1 MRFSFDKAACQNTR
15 RALRKEWLLTNGLGD
30 YAGSSILCCNT
41 RKYHGLLTVN
51 TPLGRHVLL
60 SALEESVMGGGKE
73 FFLSTRQHPRTLY
86 PHGHEYL
93 ESFRLD
99 QWPEFTYRVGDVR
112 LRREMFLIHGTSRL
126 LLRWSIQGL
135 SKLPPLTLRIKPL
148 LAYRHFHALTRA
160 NSHLRVR
167 TQDVP
172 RGFSITP
179 YEGLPTLYMQ
189 VRGPFTF
196 LPSPDWFHNVE
207 YMQERE
213 RGFPDSEDL
222 FQPGILDIPLPPLPE
237 GGSVYMAV
245 GTEPVAE
252 DGEDLEAIWE
262 AESRAR
268 TKAHHNGGG
277 LIGHLAQMGRQF
289 CIETPSGRPAVLA
302 GYHWFDAWG
311 RDTLISL
318 PGLAFYGDRTEFGLR
333 VLEQVAGSL
342 KNGLTPNCFAEDG
355 NHAYNSADASLWYVW
370 AVQQM
375 LKALPD
381 RKRLVRERCWPVIKN
396 IIEHYGGGKVPFVTP
411 DAEGFLSV
419 GNPGTQLTWMDAVAN
434 GRPVTPR
441 HGQPVEISA
450 LWYNALAFADSLAK
464 AFGEPE
470 WRRTKQLDAMR
481 AVFFKRYWVTD
492 ERGDYLADVWR
503 DGGVE
508 TCVRPN
514 QLFALSLPYP
524 VLDEERYVS
533 VLSRVRRCLLT
544 PYGLRTLAPSAPGY
558 RPLYE
563 GGPAERDEAYH
574 QGTVWPWLLGAYGE
588 AVLRAAWDV
597 PGSVRELLRTIRPL
611 FAQHLGDAGIGS
623 VSEIFDGDPP
633 HLPNGCIAQAWSVAE
648 CLRLLYLLKEAAPG
662 IYAEW
667 EANARKGGN

>member
-1 MRFSFDKAACQNTR
+1 M
-15 RALRKEWLLTNGLGD
+15 
-30 YAGSSILCCNT
+30 
-41 RKYHGLLTVN
+41 
-51 TPLGRHVLL
+51 
-60 SALEESVMGGGKE
+60 
-73 FFLSTRQHPRTLY
+73 
-86 PHGHEYL
+86 
-93 ESFRLD
+93 
-99 QWPEFTYRVGDVR
+99 
-112 LRREMFLIHGTSRL
+112 
-126 LLRWSIQGL
+126 
-135 SKLPPLTLRIKPL
+135 
-148 LAYRHFHALTRA
+148 
-160 NSHLRVR
+160 
-167 TQDVP
+167 
-172 RGFSITP
+172 
-179 YEGLPTLYMQ
+179 
-189 VRGPFTF
+189 
-196 LPSPDWFHNVE
+196 
-207 YMQERE
+207 ERE
-213 RGFPDSEDL
+213 RGFAYQEDL
-222 FQPGILDIPLPPLPE
+222 FQPGQFEIRLVPGKPVFLTA
-237 GGSVYMAV
+237 S
-245 GTEPVAE
+245 TEALQTEHGHNVI
-252 DGEDLEAIWE
+252 GEIWRREVERRMGLAASSESLE
-262 AESRAR
+262 
-268 TKAHHNGGG
+268 
-277 LIGHLAQMGRQF
+277 GHLAREGERF
-289 CIETPSGRPAVLA
+289 LVRRPDGGLAVTA
-302 GYHWFDAWG
+302 GYHWFGSWG
-311 RDTLISL
+311 RDTLIAL
-318 PGLAFYGDRTEFGLR
+318 PGLTFYAGRPEEGTDVLLGL
-333 VLEQVAGSL
+333 GSAVRD
-342 KNGLTPNCFAEDG
+342 GLIPNVFSADG

-381 RKRLVRERCWPVIKN
+381 RKGLIRERCWPVIKN
-396 IIEHYGGGKVPFVTP
+396 IIEHYGGGKVPFVAP

-481 AVFFKRYWVTD
+481 SVFFKRYWVTD

-524 VLDEERYVS
+524 VLDEERYAS

-574 QGTVWPWLLGAYGE
+574 QGPVWPWLLGAYGE

-648 CLRLLYLLKEAAPG
+648 CLRLLHLLKEAAPG
-662 IYAEW
+662 VYAEW

>member
-1 MRFSFDKAACQNTR
+1 
-15 RALRKEWLLTNGLGD
+15 
-30 YAGSSILCCNT
+30 
-41 RKYHGLLTVN
+41 
-51 TPLGRHVLL
+51 
-60 SALEESVMGGGKE
+60 
-73 FFLSTRQHPRTLY
+73 
-86 PHGHEYL
+86 
-93 ESFRLD
+93 
-99 QWPEFTYRVGDVR
+99 
-112 LRREMFLIHGTSRL
+112 
-126 LLRWSIQGL
+126 
-135 SKLPPLTLRIKPL
+135 
-148 LAYRHFHALTRA
+148 
-160 NSHLRVR
+160 
-167 TQDVP
+167 
-172 RGFSITP
+172 
-179 YEGLPTLYMQ
+179 
-189 VRGPFTF
+189 
-196 LPSPDWFHNVE
+196 
-207 YMQERE
+207 
-213 RGFPDSEDL
+213 
-222 FQPGILDIPLPPLPE
+222 
-237 GGSVYMAV
+237 
-245 GTEPVAE
+245 
-252 DGEDLEAIWE
+252 
-262 AESRAR
+262 
-268 TKAHHNGGG
+268 
-277 LIGHLAQMGRQF
+277 
-289 CIETPSGRPAVLA
+289 
-302 GYHWFDAWG
+302 
-311 RDTLISL
+311 
-318 PGLAFYGDRTEFGLR
+318 
-333 VLEQVAGSL
+333 
-342 KNGLTPNCFAEDG
+342 
-355 NHAYNSADASLWYVW
+355 
-370 AVQQM
+370 
-375 LKALPD
+375 
-381 RKRLVRERCWPVIKN
+381 
-396 IIEHYGGGKVPFVTP
+396 
-411 DAEGFLSV
+411 
-419 GNPGTQLTWMDAVAN
+419 MDAVAN

-481 AVFFKRYWVTD
+481 SVFFKRYWVTD

-524 VLDEERYVS
+524 VLDEERYAS

-648 CLRLLYLLKEAAPG
+648 CLRLLHLLKEAAPG

>member
-1 MRFSFDKAACQNTR
+1 M
-15 RALRKEWLLTNGLGD
+15 
-30 YAGSSILCCNT
+30 AGTHN
-41 RKYHGLLTVN
+41 
-51 TPLGRHVLL
+51 
-60 SALEESVMGGGKE
+60 
-73 FFLSTRQHPRTLY
+73 
-86 PHGHEYL
+86 
-93 ESFRLD
+93 
-99 QWPEFTYRVGDVR
+99 
-112 LRREMFLIHGTSRL
+112 
-126 LLRWSIQGL
+126 
-135 SKLPPLTLRIKPL
+135 PL
-148 LAYRHFHALTRA
+148 LPEMATVIETVQETHNIKTF
-160 NSHLRVR
+160 RVR
-167 TQDVP
+167 FDD
-172 RGFSITP
+172 
-179 YEGLPTLYMQ
+179 EEKMKN
-189 VRGPFTF
+189 FT
-196 LPSPDWFHNVE
+196 
-207 YMQERE
+207 
-213 RGFPDSEDL
+213 
-222 FQPGILDIPLPPLPE
+222 FQPGQVGQLSVFGVGESTFVINSSPTRMDYLQFSVMKAGENTAALHKLNAGDKIGVRAPLGNWFPYDQWK
-237 GGSVYMAV
+237 GKNVFF
-245 GTEPVAE
+245 
-252 DGEDLEAIWE
+252 I
-262 AESRAR
+262 
-268 TKAHHNGGG
+268 GGG
-277 LIGHLAQMGRQF
+277 IGMAPIRTIMVYLLDNRKDYG
-289 CIETPSGRPAVLA
+289 
-302 GYHWFDAWG
+302 D
-311 RDTLISL
+311 ISL
-318 PGLAFYGDRTEFGLR
+318 LYGAKTPADLSFQSDMPEWLERKDLNVTLTIDNPAEGWEHKDGLI
-333 VLEQVAGSL
+333 
-342 KNGLTPNCFAEDG
+342 PNVFSADG